1 MVFKFVVGVSL
12 DGGGLVILRME
23 RENASGNKNEYQQK
37 VNLLHGVYSYGVTVE
52 GPILIG
58 FAAIIIKKTEVEKL
72 LTFKLLFFR

>member
-1 MVFKFVVGVSL
+1 
-12 DGGGLVILRME
+12 
-23 RENASGNKNEYQQK
+23 
-37 VNLLHGVYSYGVTVE
+37 VYSYGVTVE